1 MGLLHYS
8 STFKSELN
16 QEWTITIWSTADAT
30 GTDLDFSLSSEG
42 FKLNYKKGTK
52 LRLAEI
58 QPSDITIGFLVQNDT
73 EKDFVHALLGSDQ
86 GDWFIRIYRGGSIAS
101 AIYWA
106 GWVTPAY
113 SPYKDISYPYRV
125 NIKANDSIGRLVDK
139 YNNSV
144 ETSGADD
151 YKPLFYPVQF
161 FHDLYDI
168 DTLLGSID
176 YKYIF
181 AFDWFNQATTYGQYV
196 NPIRKTYYNRAAF
209 VEENSNFP
217 LIIGNYLHELKGLLK
232 TMGGKFFFSDG
243 FYRIQQDNGL
253 DSDTIS
259 YFMCVNP
266 NNSATEFKVEDTGN
280 AITIDN
286 SEAPALSEIANI
298 VNGST
303 YTYEPELNSVRAKYI
318 HGNKGIIF
326 NTSQTFENLT
336 TIGILGQGS
345 NSYVLNL
352 NLYAQEVWDNSVVNP
367 ASSSVF
373 PTQGSL
379 ITCVFE
385 CVLKVGNYYLG
396 AAGGGW
402 STNSANTFLVVAGTG
417 AYGTQYPGWGL
428 PPIGNPLASSSYLYD
443 DTTGYDRATA
453 KFTQA
458 VDIPALPAYGE
469 VQFKFTP
476 TFYYWANE
484 ISITQISWSNLLA
497 GPANQNASFGTP
509 FSSLQKILVT
519 PNICS
524 LLPAEAAEEEDNSI
538 GSSFICS
545 QSPSTQSA
553 DLDLGEVPLGEPV
566 QEGVDNT
573 INTLASFDGSNYIPT
588 TGFRRGST
596 GTYLNPTQLLLNEYL
611 QGQDKPVTILQATI
625 ISNTYCPHMVLKY
638 NDVIDGAVGRWVFLR
653 GSFIASKD
661 QWKGEWYKLDLTPT
675 PTYSDEAADINT
687 EPTPEVPPKIL
698 NAQSPLINGDIIQ
711 VISIPVVKENAL
723 TNLYGGKLKCSL
735 KSGQKI
741 TLTDRNG
748 NTPLEVIV
756 DGDHGVGATTIS
768 IESINPKAD
777 YNGGSNLLIQA
788 ADITNFI
795 PDNLA
800 PGVSE
805 TAIYIKPQDFNI
817 TDDNNMVMYSKKEMG
832 SIQGTEYDRREIYC
846 STFIPVGYQITA
858 VDVYSNQNRDFDV
871 KSSRVV
877 SNTTVLEESGG
888 TSNTT
893 LSVIPAWESV
903 VDEYIIITFYPGA
916 TTDEIYGA
924 MITIDEV

>member
-8 STFKSELN
+8 STFKSDLD
-16 QEWTITIWSTADAT
+16 QDWTITIWSKTDAT
-30 GTDLDFSLSSEG
+30 GSARDFSLSSEG
-42 FKLNYKKGTK
+42 FKLNYKKGSK

-58 QPSDITIGFLVQNDT
+58 MPSDITIGFLVQKDT
-73 EKDFVHALLGSDQ
+73 EKEFVHDLLGSDQ
-86 GDWFIRIYRGGSIAS
+86 GDWFIRIYKGGSIAS
-101 AIYWA
+101 SIYWA
-106 GWVTPAY
+106 GWVTPSY
-113 SPYKDISYPYRV
+113 SPYKDMPFPYRV

-151 YKPLFYPVQF
+151 YKPLFYPIQF

-168 DTLLGSID
+168 DTLLGSSN
-176 YKYIF
+176 YKYSF
-181 AFDWFNQATTYGQYV
+181 SFDWFNQATTYGQAV

-217 LIIGNYLHELKGLLK
+217 LIIGNYLDELKGLLK
-232 TMGGKFFFSDG
+232 TMGSKFFFSSG
-243 FYRIQQDNGL
+243 SYRLQQDNGL
-253 DSDTIS
+253 DSDTET
-259 YFMCVNP
+259 FFFCKNP
-266 NNSATEFKVEDTGN
+266 NDEATEFLITSQGN
-280 AITIDN
+280 AETIDN
-286 SEAPALSEIANI
+286 SASPGQGEANI

-303 YTYEPELNSVRAKYI
+303 YTYEPELNSVRAKYV

-326 NTSQTFENLT
+326 NTAQTFENLT

-352 NLYAQEVWDNSVVNP
+352 NLFAEEVWDNSVVNP
-367 ASSSVF
+367 AGASSY

-396 AAGGGW
+396 AAGGTW

-458 VDIPALPAYGE
+458 VDIPTLPTYGE

-476 TFYYWANE
+476 TFYYWADE

-497 GPANQNASFGTP
+497 GPANQNSSFGTP
-509 FSSLQKILVT
+509 YSSLQKILVT

-524 LLPAEAAEEEDNSI
+524 LLPAEAAEAEDQSI

-553 DLDLGEVPLGEPV
+553 DLDLGEITLGEPI
-566 QEGVDNT
+566 QDGVDNT

-588 TGFRRGST
+588 TGFRRGSS
-596 GTYLNPTQLLLNEYL
+596 GAYLNPTQLLLNEYL

-625 ISNTYCPHMVLKY
+625 TSNTYAPHMVIKY
-638 NDVIDGAVGRWVFLR
+638 NDVIDGAVSRWVFLR
-653 GSFIASKD
+653 GSFIAAKD
-661 QWKGEWYKLDLTPT
+661 QWKGEWYKLDLTTT
-675 PTYSDEAADINT
+675 PTYNEEDNDINT
-687 EPTPEVPPKIL
+687 EPVSTLPPKALIT
-698 NAQSPLINGDIIQ
+698 QSPLINGDIIQ

-735 KSGQKI
+735 RSGQKI

-748 NTPLEVIV
+748 GTPLEVIV
-756 DGDHGVGATTIS
+756 DGDHGAGATTIS

-777 YNGGSNLLIQA
+777 YNGGSNVLIQA
-788 ADITNFI
+788 ADITNFM
-795 PDNLA
+795 PSNLA
-800 PGVSE
+800 PGV
-805 TAIYIKPQDFNI
+805 TATTIHIKPQDFHT
-817 TDDNNMVMYSKKEMG
+817 TDNNNMVMYSRKDMG
-832 SIQGTEYDRREIYC
+832 SIQGSEYDRREIYC
-846 STFIPVGYQITA
+846 STFIPAGFEVVA
-858 VDVYSNQNRDFDV
+858 VDVYSNQNRDFDI
-871 KSSRVV
+871 KSSRII
-877 SNTTVLEESGG
+877 SNITVLEESGG

-924 MITIDEV
+924 KIAIIKT